1 MKGEDIDSANKKSK
15 LTPIPLEG
23 RFTSNFA
30 NKCCKN

>member
-1 MKGEDIDSANKKSK
+1 MKGENIDASNNKSK

-23 RFTSNFA
+23 RFTSDFT